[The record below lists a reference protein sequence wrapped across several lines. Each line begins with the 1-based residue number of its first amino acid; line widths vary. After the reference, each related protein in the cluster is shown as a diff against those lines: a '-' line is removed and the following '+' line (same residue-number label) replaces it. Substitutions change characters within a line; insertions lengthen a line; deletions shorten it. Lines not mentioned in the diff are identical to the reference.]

1 MPLDRRDFLTGLA
14 AAGVASALPSTG
26 SSAAPILPA
35 SRRLLIVGPL
45 PPQGSRAFMKHMLSV
60 ETWIFDEDG
69 DRQVISAGFFSATFV
84 KRPQA
89 ADAHA
94 LQLVRYPDY
103 LPWDRSDLLAVGHA
117 ARFVARQAT
126 FIRTCRGHAG
136 AILFHYPGDDPSD
149 PYYNPHT
156 KDFPVSLLSL
166 ADEV

>member
-1 MPLDRRDFLTGLA
+1 MTLDRRTFLASLA
-14 AAGVASALPSTG
+14 AAGVASALPDATD
-26 SSAAPILPA
+26 AAPVLPA

-45 PPQGSRAFMKHMLSV
+45 PPQEGRAFMRHILLAD
-60 ETWIFDEDG
+60 TWIFDEDG

-89 ADAHA
+89 EDAHA

-103 LPWDRSDLLAVGHA
+103 LPWNRSDMIAVGHA

-136 AILFHYPGDDPSD
+136 AILFHYAQADPED

-156 KDFPVSLLSL
+156 QDFPVSLLSL
-166 ADEV
+166 AEEV